1 LSVREPTPEQRRAAD
16 PTRSVWVDANAG
28 TGKTRVLTDR
38 VLRLLLAGAPPAS
51 ILCLTF
57 TKAAAGEM
65 AGRVVAKLA
74 EWATLDD
81 AVLDGELEA
90 LEARPADARLRTRA
104 RGLHDAV
111 LALPDGLAV
120 MTVHSLAQRLLRR
133 FPLEAGVPASFE
145 VIDERSRGELLD
157 EARERVLGAAA
168 QDAELADDLALLA
181 AHAADATLLAA
192 VDALVAERRRWIE
205 ARDGLGG
212 LDAVL
217 VSLAAALDVA
227 GDGDADASETG
238 ADVVAAGCAE
248 QGLDREALRAAA
260 ASLAARGSKT
270 RVEAASAIRAWLDA
284 DPSAREALLPRYRAA
299 LATFDEKREPPVWR
313 PNGQLVTDK
322 LAREDPDTAAAIVAE
337 VERLD
342 RLAARE
348 RAQRTYRRTAALLR
362 TADRVLDAFEHLK
375 AQAAVLDFDDL
386 LLKARALLASPG
398 AGDWVRFKLDQA
410 YTHILVDEA
419 QDTNTLQ
426 WAIVE
431 LLADEVFAGAGTRPA
446 GGRTL
451 FVVGDAK
458 QSIYRFQGAD
468 PEATAAVRARL
479 ERRARAAGLPLDAV
493 ALTRCFRSSQAVLDV
508 VDAMLAEDGVRGL
521 LGDAPAHHAFATTKG
536 GRVELWPLE
545 PAPETAAAR
554 DPFEVPPRGDVEDRS
569 ERRLARRIARQV
581 RRHLDAATPLPGGG
595 RPLRAGDVMVLLRKR
610 DPLLEPL
617 VRAFKQADVPVV
629 GADRIALTGHLAVQD
644 LMALGEAVLLPENDF
659 ALACALKSPLF
670 GLDEDRLFRLAH
682 HRAPGQSLHQAWREA
697 AQTDDELA
705 HLWRRYRRWQRLADF
720 VPAYEFF
727 LRVLG
732 GAVGD
737 DPDRAFAARPAFLR
751 RFGAEAAEPLDAFVD
766 QALAYEQGHAAT
778 LQGFLDWLGRGED
791 DLKREAAAGGDG
803 VRVLTVHGAKGL
815 EAPVVIL
822 ADAGPREAPRRD
834 RLLWADDP
842 ALPLWRPARSD
853 ATPLSAAARAR
864 ERRGEAA
871 DDLRLLYVAATRASE
886 WLIVAGAETRRT
898 ATDTSWHARLDAA
911 LERLDAS
918 TSDDGRRVHA
928 TGVAAPAAATPA
940 AAGPPIP
947 APACLRR
954 PAPPARRPRV
964 RRPSDAGTAAKGPGT
979 GEGRAALTVG
989 THVHRLLERLPPV
1002 AESARERALDAAL
1015 AASGELD
1022 DALRARIRRQV
1033 LTTIAHPE
1041 LAPLFAPGAWAE
1053 QPVVGEVD
1061 GERVVGVVDRM
1072 AIVGGELWLADFK
1085 TGWPPAA
1092 GEAMPE
1098 TYARQLAAYARVLAP
1113 LFAELEMRP
1122 RLVWCETGAVQRLGR
1137 PMPASARSGG
1147 VD

>member
-1 LSVREPTPEQRRAAD
+1 
-16 PTRSVWVDANAG
+16 
-28 TGKTRVLTDR
+28 
-38 VLRLLLAGAPPAS
+38 
-51 ILCLTF
+51 
-57 TKAAAGEM
+57 
-65 AGRVVAKLA
+65 
-74 EWATLDD
+74 
-81 AVLDGELEA
+81 
-90 LEARPADARLRTRA
+90 
-104 RGLHDAV
+104 
-111 LALPDGLAV
+111 
-120 MTVHSLAQRLLRR
+120 VHSLAQQLLRR

-145 VIDERSRGELLD
+145 VIDDRTRGELLD
-157 EARERVLGAAA
+157 QARERVLAAAA
-168 QDAELADDLALLA
+168 QDAGLADDLALLA

-192 VDALVAERRRWIE
+192 VDALVAGRRRWVE

-217 VSLAAALDVA
+217 ATLAAGLDVEAGETTADILAAACAEPGCDRAALEAAATSLAAAAQKNRRD
-227 GDGDADASETG
+227 
-238 ADVVAAGCAE
+238 
-248 QGLDREALRAAA
+248 
-260 ASLAARGSKT
+260 
-270 RVEAASAIRAWLDA
+270 AASAIRAWLDA
-284 DPSAREALLPRYRAA
+284 EPTAREALLPRYRAA
-299 LATFDEKREPPVWR
+299 LASFDENREPPGWR
-313 PNGQLVTDK
+313 PNGKLVTEK
-322 LAREDPDTAAAIVAE
+322 LEREAPETTAAIAAE
-337 VERLD
+337 VDRLD

-431 LLADEVFAGAGTRPA
+431 LLADEVFAGEGTRPA

-479 ERRARAAGLPLDAV
+479 QERARAGGLPFEAV
-493 ALTRCFRSSQAVLDV
+493 ALTRSFRSSQAVLDV
-508 VDAMLAEDGVRGL
+508 VDAVLAEDEVKAL
-521 LGDAPAHHAFATTKG
+521 VGDAPRHHAFATTKG

-545 PAPETAAAR
+545 PASETAEVR

-569 ERRLARRIARQV
+569 DRRLAQRIALDV
-581 RRHLDAATPLPGGG
+581 RRHLEAGTPLPGSG
-595 RPLRAGDVMVLLRKR
+595 RELRAGDVMVLLRKR

-629 GADRIALTGHLAVQD
+629 GADRIALTSHLAVQD

-697 AQTDDELA
+697 AETDGGLA
-705 HLWRRYRRWQRLADF
+705 RLWRRYLRWQRLADF
-720 VPAYEFF
+720 VPVYEFY

-737 DPDRAFAARPAFLR
+737 DPDRAFAARAAFLG
-751 RFGAEAAEPLDAFVD
+751 RFGPEVAEPLDAFVD

-778 LQGFLDWLGRGED
+778 LQGFLDWLARGEE

-822 ADAGPREAPRRD
+822 ADAGPRNAPRQD
-834 RLLWADDP
+834 RLLWTHDP
-842 ALPLWRPARSD
+842 ALPLWRPARAE
-853 ATPLSAAARAR
+853 ATPLALAARAR
-864 ERRGEAA
+864 ERHGEAA

-886 WLIVAGAETRRT
+886 WLIVAGAETKRT
-898 ATDTSWHARLDAA
+898 AGNSSWHARLDRALGRLEAA
-911 LERLDAS
+911 TAEE
-918 TSDDGRRVHA
+918 GRRVYA
-928 TGVAAPAAATPA
+928 TGVAAPAAQTPR
-940 AAGPPIP
+940 AAGPGVPP
-947 APACLRR
+947 PACLAR
-954 PAPPARRPRV
+954 PAPPVQRPRI
-964 RRPSDAGTAAKGPGT
+964 RRPSDAVTPASGPRTA
-979 GEGRAALTVG
+979 ERRAALVVG
-989 THVHRLLERLPPV
+989 TQVHRLLERLPPV
-1002 AESARERALDAAL
+1002 AASEREGVLDRALATA
-1015 AASGELD
+1015 GELD
-1022 DALRARIRRQV
+1022 DALRARVRRQV
-1033 LTTIAHPE
+1033 LTTLVHPE
-1041 LAPLFAPGAWAE
+1041 LAPLFGPEAWAE

-1061 GERVVGVVDRM
+1061 GERIVGTVDRM
-1072 AIVGGELWLADFK
+1072 AVVAGELWLADFK
-1085 TGWPPAA
+1085 TGHPPAP
-1092 GEAMPE
+1092 GEPMPE
-1098 TYARQLAAYARVLAP
+1098 PYARQLAAYARLLRP
-1113 LFAELEMRP
+1113 LFADCAVRP
-1122 RLVWCETGAVQRLGR
+1122 RLVWTETGAVQALGA
-1137 PMPASARSGG
+1137 PAPVSAGDGG

>member
-1 LSVREPTPEQRRAAD
+1 MSLREPTPEQRRAAD

-65 AGRVVAKLA
+65 AGRVVEKLA
-74 EWATLDD
+74 QWATMDDD
-81 AVLDGELEA
+81 ALDAELQA
-90 LEARPADARLRTRA
+90 LEARPADDRLRERA

-111 LALPDGLAV
+111 LALANGLAI
-120 MTVHSLAQRLLRR
+120 MTVHSLAQQLLRR

-145 VIDERSRGELLD
+145 VIDDRTRGELLD
-157 EARERVLGAAA
+157 QARERVLAAA
-168 QDAELADDLALLA
+168 AEDADLADDLALLA

-192 VDALVAERRRWIE
+192 VDALVAERRRWVE

-217 VSLAAALDVA
+217 ATLAAALDV
-227 GDGDADASETG
+227 DAVETT
-238 ADVVAAGCAE
+238 ADIRAATCAE
-248 QGLDREALRAAA
+248 QGFDRAAVEA
-260 ASLAARGSKT
+260 AATSLAAATQKNRSD
-270 RVEAASAIRAWLDA
+270 AASAIRAWLDA
-284 DPSAREALLPRYRAA
+284 DPTAREALLPRYRAA
-299 LATFDEKREPPVWR
+299 LATFDEKSEPPGWR
-313 PNGQLVTDK
+313 PNGKLVTEK
-322 LAREDPDTAAAIVAE
+322 LGREDPDTAAAIAAE

-348 RAQRTYRRTAALLR
+348 RAQRTYGRTAALLR

-386 LLKARALLASPG
+386 LLGARALLASPA
-398 AGDWVRFKLDQA
+398 AGEWVRFKLDQA

-431 LLADEVFAGAGTRPA
+431 LLADEVFAGEGTRPA

-468 PEATAAVRARL
+468 PEATAAVRRRL
-479 ERRARAAGLPLDAV
+479 AERARAAGVPIDAV
-493 ALTRCFRSSQAVLDV
+493 ALTRSFRSSQAVLDV
-508 VDAMLAEDGVRGL
+508 VDAMLGEDEVRGL
-521 LGDAPAHHAFATTKG
+521 LGDAPPHHAFATARG

-545 PAPETAAAR
+545 PAPETAEAR

-569 ERRLARRIARQV
+569 DRRLAQRIAREL
-581 RRHLDAATPLPGGG
+581 RRHLDAGTPLPGGG

-617 VRAFKQADVPVV
+617 VRAFKQTEVPVV
-629 GADRIALTGHLAVQD
+629 GADRIALTSHLAVQD

-659 ALACALKSPLF
+659 ALACVLKSPLF

-682 HRAPGQSLHQAWREA
+682 HRGPGQSLQQAWREA
-697 AQTDDELA
+697 ADGDSTLA

-720 VPAYEFF
+720 VPAYEFY

-732 GAVGD
+732 GEVGLE
-737 DPDRAFAARPAFLR
+737 PERAFAARPAFLE
-751 RFGAEAAEPLDAFVD
+751 RFGPEAAEPLDAFVD

-778 LQGFLDWLGRGED
+778 LQGFLDWLGRGEED
-791 DLKREAAAGGDG
+791 VKREAAAGGDG

-822 ADAGPREAPRRD
+822 ADAGPRNAPRQD
-834 RLLWADDP
+834 RLLWTDAP
-842 ALPLWRPARSD
+842 ALPLWRPAKAD
-853 ATPLSAAARAR
+853 ATPLSLAARAR

-871 DDLRLLYVAATRASE
+871 DDLRLLYVALTRASQ
-886 WLIVAGAETRRT
+886 WLIVAGAEARRST
-898 ATDTSWHARLDAA
+898 GGTSWHARLGEA
-911 LERLDAS
+911 LGRLGA
-918 TSDDGRRVHA
+918 TTTTNEGRLVYA
-928 TGVAAPAAATPA
+928 TGVAAPPAEA
-940 AAGPPIP
+940 AAGDPPAVP
-947 APACLRR
+947 PPACLTR

-964 RRPSDAGTAAKGPGT
+964 RRPSDAITAASGPGAA
-979 GEGRAALTVG
+979 ERRAALTVG
-989 THVHRLLERLPPV
+989 THVHRLLERLPAV
-1002 AESARERALDAAL
+1002 AESERAAVVDQAL
-1015 AASGELD
+1015 AASAALD
-1022 DALRARIRRQV
+1022 DALRTRVRRQV
-1033 LTTIAHPE
+1033 LATLARPE
-1041 LAPLFAPGAWAE
+1041 LAPLFGPEAWAE

-1061 GERVVGVVDRM
+1061 GERIVGTVDRM
-1072 AIVGGELWLADFK
+1072 VVVDGELWLADFK
-1085 TGWPPAA
+1085 TGRPPAA
-1092 GEAMPE
+1092 GEPMPQA
-1098 TYARQLAAYARVLAP
+1098 YARQLDAYARVLQP
-1113 LFAELEMRP
+1113 LFAECAVRP
-1122 RLVWCETGAVQRLGR
+1122 RVVWCETGAVQLLGE
-1137 PMPASARSGG
+1137 PAPARQEGGG

>member
-1 LSVREPTPEQRRAAD
+1 MSGREPTPEQRRAAE

-65 AGRVVAKLA
+65 AGRVVEKLA
-74 EWATLDD
+74 QWATMDDD
-81 AVLDGELEA
+81 ALDAELEA
-90 LEARPADARLRTRA
+90 LEARPAGARLHARA

-111 LALPDGLAV
+111 LALANGLAI
-120 MTVHSLAQRLLRR
+120 MTVHSLAQQLLRR

-145 VIDERSRGELLD
+145 VIDDRSRGELLD
-157 EARERVLGAAA
+157 EARERVLAAA
-168 QDAELADDLALLA
+168 GRDTGLADDLALLA
-181 AHAADATLLAA
+181 AHAADSTLLAA
-192 VDALVAERRRWIE
+192 VDALVAERRRWVE
-205 ARDGLGG
+205 ARDGAGG

-217 VSLAAALDVA
+217 ATLAASLDVDVGESA
-227 GDGDADASETG
+227 ADS
-238 ADVVAAGCAE
+238 VAAICAE
-248 QGLDREALRAAA
+248 QGLDRGALDAAADRLAAA
-260 ASLAARGSKT
+260 AQKNR
-270 RVEAASAIRAWLDA
+270 REAAAAIRAWLDA

-299 LATFDEKREPPVWR
+299 LATFDETREPPGWR
-313 PNGQLVTDK
+313 PNGKLVTEK
-322 LAREDPDTAAAIVAE
+322 LEREAPDAAAAIAAE

-342 RLAARE
+342 RLTARE
-348 RAQRTYRRTAALLR
+348 RAHRTYRRTAALLR
-362 TADRVLDAFEHLK
+362 TADRVLEAFERSK

-419 QDTNTLQ
+419 QDTNALQ
-426 WAIVE
+426 WGIVE
-431 LLADEVFAGAGTRPA
+431 LLADEVFAGEATRPA

-479 ERRARAAGLPLDAV
+479 EERARAGGLPFDAV
-493 ALTRCFRSSQAVLDV
+493 ALTRSFRSSQAVLDV
-508 VDAMLAEDGVRGL
+508 VDAVLDEDEVKAL
-521 LGDAPAHHAFATTKG
+521 LGDAPRHHAFTTTRG

-545 PAPETAAAR
+545 PAPETAEAR
-554 DPFEVPPRGDVEDRS
+554 DPFEVPPKGDVEDRS
-569 ERRLARRIARQV
+569 DRRLARRIALEL
-581 RRHLDAATPLPGGG
+581 RRHLDAGTALPGSG
-595 RPLRAGDVMVLLRKR
+595 RKLRAGDVLVLLRKR

-629 GADRIALTGHLAVQD
+629 GADRIALTSHLAVQD

-697 AQTDDELA
+697 AATDGELA
-705 HLWRRYRRWQRLADF
+705 RLWRRYRRWQRLADF
-720 VPAYEFF
+720 VPAYEFY

-737 DPDRAFAARPAFLR
+737 DPGRAFAARSAFLR
-751 RFGAEAAEPLDAFVD
+751 RFGPQAAEPLDAFVD

-778 LQGFLDWLGRGED
+778 LQGFLDWLGRGEE

-822 ADAGPREAPRRD
+822 ADAGPRNPPRPD
-834 RLLWADDP
+834 HLLWTHDP
-842 ALPLWRPARSD
+842 ALPLWRPAKAD
-853 ATPLSAAARAR
+853 ATPLSLAARAR
-864 ERRGEAA
+864 ERHGEAA

-886 WLIVAGAETRRT
+886 WLIVAGAEAKRT
-898 ATDTSWHARLDAA
+898 AANTSWHARLDAA
-911 LERLDAS
+911 LGRLEAA
-918 TSDDGRRVHA
+918 TSGEGFRVYA
-928 TGVAAPAAATPA
+928 TGVAAPPPA
-940 AAGPPIP
+940 APAAVAAGLPP
-947 APACLRR
+947 PACLAR
-954 PAPPARRPRV
+954 PAPPAHRPRL
-964 RRPSDAGTAAKGPGT
+964 RRPSDAVTAGDRPGAA
-979 GEGRAALTVG
+979 ERRDALTVG
-989 THVHRLLERLPPV
+989 TQVHRLLERLPPV
-1002 AESARERALDAAL
+1002 AAGEREAVLDQAL
-1015 AASGELD
+1015 AASAELD
-1022 DALRARIRRQV
+1022 DALQARVRRQV
-1033 LTTIAHPE
+1033 LATLARPE
-1041 LAPLFAPGAWAE
+1041 LAPLFGADAWAE
-1053 QPVVGEVD
+1053 QPVVGEVE
-1061 GERVVGVVDRM
+1061 GERIVGTVDRM
-1072 AIVGGELWLADFK
+1072 AIVGDELWLADFK
-1085 TGWPPAA
+1085 TGRPPAA
-1092 GEAMPE
+1092 GEPMPE
-1098 TYARQLAAYARVLAP
+1098 PYARQLAAYARLLRP
-1113 LFAELEMRP
+1113 LFADLAVRP
-1122 RLVWCETGAVQRLGR
+1122 RLVWCETGAVQLLGE
-1137 PMPASARSGG
+1137 PAPATLAGGG